1 MKTKS
6 LLFILLAMFF
16 VACGQTADGD
26 QINNPSPSYKVGS
39 EVAEDI
45 GRANVTADDSISQ
58 LYSEAYSS
66 YMDFFAGLEVDYVY
80 GEGDSGE
87 MRKSYTF
94 VDGDGKNVT
103 IEVRSDSSIAVRRPD
118 KIYEILVDEYEKFV
132 YWTKTYTK
140 TQSIE
145 YRWLVDSV
153 ELSSFGDLEHALL
166 LPTQMLN
173 EAKTA
178 SLEQRDK
185 ENVARREKLSEMANH
200 FRQ

>member
-1 MKTKS
+1 MKTIIFFLVS
-6 LLFILLAMFF
+6 MFF
-16 VACGQTADGD
+16 LASCGDNQRSGNRVPKSQTESGSVAV
-26 QINNPSPSYKVGS
+26 K
-39 EVAEDI
+39 
-45 GRANVTADDSISQ
+45 TADDSISR
-58 LYSEAYSS
+58 LYNSAYSS
-66 YMDFFAGLEVDYVY
+66 YMDFFAELEVDYVY

-94 VDGDGKNVT
+94 VDGDGENVT
-103 IEVRSDSSIAVRRPD
+103 IEVRSDSSIAVHRSD

-132 YWTKTYTK
+132 YWAKAHTK

-153 ELSSFGDLEHALL
+153 ELSSFGDLQHALL

-185 ENVARREKLSEMANH
+185 ENVVRRETLSEMANQ